1 MIRSVRRFWIV
12 IFTLILAGCSLDG
25 GAPAAQAP
33 SAVAVAPATAL
44 PTDVPQPT
52 ATAQPAAS
60 PTPTFTPSPEPT
72 LTPSPTFEPL
82 DPTPTLAPLAADQQ
96 LAIFTEV
103 WETVRDRYLYEDYRG
118 NDWDAVRAEL
128 EPRVRA
134 ATTPDEF
141 YVVMRAMIDRLGDD
155 HSRFE
160 TPQDV
165 AAQEA
170 EFAGN
175 RRYGGIG
182 ATIRT
187 VDEGGLVLNLAPNG
201 PAAQAGIQPRDLIL
215 AVNGIPFTD
224 TEAFGPSGP
233 VGVVRG
239 DPGTPVVLTV
249 RRSGEPDRDVEVLRA
264 VIPYDVFNQVTS
276 RRLADNIGYIDIP
289 SFYVD
294 EVDVK
299 VQQAVEG
306 LLAEG
311 ELAGLIIDVRSN
323 SGGYVHLMRNTIAL
337 FHDGGNIGSTSG
349 RRESTEQTIPGGR
362 TLPGMADV
370 PIAVLIGEE
379 SASAAEMFAAGMQ
392 VLGRAT
398 LVGLPTA
405 GNTENLYSYTYDD
418 GSRLLLAEVAYRL
431 PDGTL
436 IEERGAL
443 PDQVVDVEWWR
454 YDLPDDP
461 QVLAAQDALLQP
473 LVGQ

>member
-1 MIRSVRRFWIV
+1 MFRTLLRLWILLL
-12 IFTLILAGCSLDG
+12 FLAGCSLDLR
-25 GAPAAQAP
+25 APAAQAP
-33 SAVAVAPATAL
+33 SAVAIAVPSATAL
-44 PTDVPQPT
+44 PAATPLPT
-52 ATAQPAAS
+52 VLPAAPS
-60 PTPTFTPSPEPT
+60 LTPTRTPSPEPT

-82 DPTPTLAPLAADQQ
+82 EPTPTLAPLVADQQ

-118 NDWDAVRAEL
+118 NDWNAVRAEL
-128 EPRVRA
+128 EPRVLA
-134 ATTPDEF
+134 ATTPEAF
-141 YVVMRAMIDRLGDD
+141 YLVMREMIDRLADD

-165 AAQEA
+165 AAQQA

-201 PAAQAGIQPRDLIL
+201 PAVQAGIQPRDLIL

-224 TEAFGPSGP
+224 TAAFGPSGP
-233 VGVVRG
+233 VGMVRG
-239 DPGTPVVLTV
+239 DPGTPVMLTV
-249 RRSGEPDRDVEVLRA
+249 RTAGRPDREVEVFRA
-264 VIPYDVFNQVTS
+264 VIPYDVFNQVTV

-294 EVDVK
+294 ELDGK
-299 VQQAVEG
+299 VRAAVET

-311 ELAGLIIDVRSN
+311 ELAGLIIDVRNN
-323 SGGYVHLMRNTIAL
+323 SGGYVHLMRNTVAL
-337 FHDGGNIGSTSG
+337 FHDGGSIGSTSG
-349 RRESTEQTIPGGR
+349 RNERTEQIIPTGQTIA
-362 TLPGMADV
+362 GMADV
-370 PIAVLIGEE
+370 PITILIGED

-418 GSRLLLAEVAYRL
+418 GSRLLLAQVAYRL

-436 IEERGAL
+436 IEDRGAL
-443 PDQVVDVEWWR
+443 PDRVVDVEWWR
-454 YDLPDDP
+454 YDLLDDP
-461 QVLAAQDALLQP
+461 QVLVARDVVLGAVVSQ
-473 LVGQ
+473 

>member
-1 MIRSVRRFWIV
+1 MIRFVRRLCLV
-12 IFTLILAGCSLDG
+12 AFTLILAGCVPDLR
-25 GAPAAQAP
+25 APAAQAP
-33 SAVAVAPATAL
+33 SPVAVAVPS
-44 PTDVPQPT
+44 
-52 ATAQPAAS
+52 ATAQAAPS
-60 PTPTFTPSPEPT
+60 PLPRATATLVPTSTSTPSPEPT

-82 DPTPTLAPLAADQQ
+82 DPTPTLAPLAAEQQ
-96 LAIFTEV
+96 LAIFNEV
-103 WETVRDRYLYEDYRG
+103 WETVRDRYLYEDFRG

-141 YVVMRAMIDRLGDD
+141 YVVMREMIERLADD

-165 AAQEA
+165 AAQQA

-187 VDEGGLVLNLAPNG
+187 VEEGGLVLNLAPNS
-201 PAAQAGIQPRDLIL
+201 PAAQAGILPRDLII
-215 AVNGIPFTD
+215 AVNGIAFTD

-233 VGVVRG
+233 VGMVRG
-239 DPGTPVVLTV
+239 DPGTTVLLTV
-249 RRSGEPDRDVEVLRA
+249 RTAGEPDREVEVFRA
-264 VIPYDVFNQVTS
+264 VIPYDVFNQVTVQ
-276 RRLADNIGYIDIP
+276 RLADGIGYIDIP

-294 EVDVK
+294 ALDTK
-299 VQQAVEG
+299 VREAVEG

-311 ELAGLIIDVRSN
+311 DLQGLIIDVRGN

-337 FHDGGNIGSTSG
+337 FHDGGSIGSTSG
-349 RRESTEQTIPGGR
+349 RTESTDQIIPTGQTI
-362 TLPGMADV
+362 PGMADV
-370 PIAVLIGEE
+370 PIAVLIGDE

-398 LVGLPTA
+398 LVGLPSA
-405 GNTENLYSYTYDD
+405 GNTENLFSYSYDD
-418 GSRLLLAEVAYRL
+418 GSRLLLAQVAYKL

-443 PDQVVDVEWWR
+443 PDRVVDVEWWR
-454 YDLPDDP
+454 FDLQDDP
-461 QVLAAQDALLQP
+461 QLLVARDLLLEAAVSQ
-473 LVGQ
+473 